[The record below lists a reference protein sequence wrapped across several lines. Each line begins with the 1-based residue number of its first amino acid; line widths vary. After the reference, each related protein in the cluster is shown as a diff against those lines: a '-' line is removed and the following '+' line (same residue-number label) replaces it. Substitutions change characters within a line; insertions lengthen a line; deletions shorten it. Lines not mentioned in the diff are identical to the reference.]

1 MTPVRGPGPWAVV
14 NLVAQIALGLLVMT
28 LPLPSMA
35 EWPVTFGRS
44 QSAVQLTFS
53 GYVAAFGL
61 LQLLYGPLSD
71 RVGRRNVLLVG
82 LALVVAGSLLAA
94 AAADLPQLVAAR
106 VLQGMGTAAGAVA
119 GRASVQ
125 DLFSGAQRTRVMA
138 YVGMALG
145 LCPPTG
151 TLLGGWL
158 HVHFGW
164 QSNFVLMAAL
174 ALVLVLLAW
183 RTMPASTTS
192 ATSAGAWLPA
202 MVASY
207 ARLARERVFLLYV
220 ALLSLTVAAFYAF
233 LAGAPLVLHG
243 YGVAPQHMGL
253 YIMTVPISYIVGNFA
268 TSRLAQRLGEERLMA
283 AGQLSTLCGLS
294 LVALLA
300 ALQWR
305 TPLAFSL
312 PLLLLGLGHGLL
324 TPVVLS
330 RTVGV
335 IPALAGSA
343 AAVAGLAQQG
353 VGAAAGYAVGWLR
366 HDGPLQ
372 LATLMIACTL
382 AATVAQWRLARRP
395 A

>member
-35 EWPVTFGRS
+35 EWPGTFGRS

-164 QSNFVLMAAL
+164 QANFVLMAAL

-183 RTMPASTTS
+183 RTMPASTAS

-253 YIMTVPISYIVGNFA
+253 YIMTVPVSYIAGNFA

>member
-183 RTMPASTTS
+183 RTMPASTAS